1 MESLL
6 QDLRFGVR
14 LLHKNPLFTF
24 VAVVSLTLGISA
36 NTTIF
41 SVFNAVFLQTLPVPE
56 SERLVAV
63 FTTDARN
70 TGQFMNYLQTSY
82 PNYEDYRDQ
91 NQVFSGLVAQIFTP
105 LNLSTRG
112 EPEQVFGAV
121 VSGNYFDVLGVKAAV
136 GRVFLPEEDSVE
148 GKYPVVVLSHQLW
161 NRRFGGD
168 RNLIGREIS
177 LNRQN
182 FTVVGVAPRAFRGT
196 FALGGPDLFV
206 PMAMH
211 EQVLADFALQ
221 QFHHRRALMFNVF
234 GRLKPGV
241 DLVQARAAMKTIAR
255 QLELSYLKDNQGRNI
270 SLMPLLESLID
281 PNVRSDAL
289 LAGSMMMGVVGLV
302 LLVACA
308 NVANLLLARAA
319 VRQREIALRLS
330 LGAGKMRLVRQLLT
344 ESSILA
350 IMAGLLGLLLAAW
363 GRDLLWLMRPPFLDA
378 NAIEIA
384 LDGRVLLFTAGI
396 TILTGLLFGLVPAF
410 QASRVDLMWALK
422 DRTGPPHRNRRRVNL
437 RNLLVVVQIALSL
450 TALVAA
456 GLFLRSLQNAQK
468 ISLGFESKNLF
479 MISFDLAGQK
489 YDEARGRSF
498 FQQVTERA
506 AAVPGVKAVGI
517 ASAPLFGGDI
527 MRTVFVEGQDVTDTR
542 NGRLTALLRVS
553 PGYFDAIG
561 MPIKRGR
568 AFDMRDDQGAP
579 MVAVVNETMAK
590 RLWPGEEALGKRFR
604 CFGEKW
610 VIEVV
615 GIARDAKYR
624 TLGEDPISFM
634 YFPLLQHYTPGGTL
648 HVRTE
653 GNPADVL
660 GIVRG
665 QVQAMEKN
673 MPLFPVN
680 TIGQVLDI
688 ILWAPRMGASL
699 LAIFGLLALL
709 LAAIGIHG
717 VMSYSVAQRTQEIG
731 IRMALGAQAKDV
743 LQLILGQAFV
753 ILLAG
758 GLLGLGGGLAVS
770 RVLASLLYGV
780 GRADPLS
787 FVGTT
792 MVLGAAAL
800 LASYLP
806 ARRAL
811 RVDPVEA
818 LRCE

>member
-1 MESLL
+1 VESLL

-14 LLHKNPLFTF
+14 LACKTPLFTL
-24 VAVVSLTLGISA
+24 VAIVSLTLGISA

-41 SVFNAVFLQTLPVPE
+41 SVFNAVFLQTLPVHEP
-56 SERLVAV
+56 ERLVAV
-63 FTTDARN
+63 FTTDAKN
-70 TGQFMNYLQTSY
+70 AGQFMNFLQTSY

-91 NQVFSGLVAQIFTP
+91 NRMFSGLVAQILTP
-105 LNLSTRG
+105 LNLSTQE
-112 EPEQVFGAV
+112 EPERVFGAV
-121 VSGNYFDVLGVKAAV
+121 VSGNYFEALGVNAAV

-168 RNLIGREIS
+168 LNLIGKGIS

-196 FALGGPDLFV
+196 FALGGPDLYV

-221 QFHHRRALMFNVF
+221 QFHQRRALMFQVF

-241 DLVQARAAMKTIAR
+241 GLEQARAAMKTIAQ
-255 QLELSYLKDNQGRNI
+255 QLELSYPKDNQARNI

-281 PNVRSDAL
+281 PNVRGDAL
-289 LAGSMMMGVVGLV
+289 LAGGMMMGVVGLV

-319 VRQREIALRLS
+319 VRQREVALRLS
-330 LGAGKMRLVRQLLT
+330 LGASKMRLVRQLLT
-344 ESSILA
+344 ESSIIA
-350 IMAGLLGLLLAAW
+350 IVAGLLGLLLAAW

-396 TILTGLLFGLVPAF
+396 TMLTGLLFGLVPAF

-422 DRTGPPHRNRRRVNL
+422 ERTGPLHRNRRRVNL

-468 ISLGFESKNLF
+468 ISLGFESQNLF

-489 YDEARGRSF
+489 YDEARGRAF
-498 FQQVTERA
+498 YQQVTGRV
-506 AAVPGVKAVGI
+506 AAVPGVEAAGI

-527 MRTVFVEGQDVTDTR
+527 MRTVFVEGQDVTDVR
-542 NGRLTALLRVS
+542 NGRLTPLLRVS

-568 AFDMRDDQGAP
+568 AFNARDDHGAP
-579 MVAVVNETMAK
+579 MVVVVNETMAR

-604 CFGEKW
+604 CFGETW

-615 GIARDAKYR
+615 GIAHDAKYR

-648 HVRTE
+648 HVRTK
-653 GNPADVL
+653 GNPDKVM

-665 QVQAMEKN
+665 QVQAMEKA
-673 MPLFPVN
+673 MPLVQVN
-680 TIGQVLDI
+680 TIGQVLDAV
-688 ILWAPRMGASL
+688 LWAPRMGARL
-699 LAIFGLLALL
+699 LTTFGLLALL

-731 IRMALGAQAKDV
+731 IRIALGARAKDV

-758 GLLGLGGGLAVS
+758 GLLGLAGGLVVS
-770 RVLASLLYGV
+770 RVVASLLYGV
-780 GRADPLS
+780 GGADPLS
-787 FVGTT
+787 FVGTS
-792 MVLGAAAL
+792 MVLGTAAL

-811 RVDPVEA
+811 RVDPVET
-818 LRCE
+818 LRCQ

>member
-14 LLHKNPLFTF
+14 LLHKNPLFTL

-41 SVFNAVFLQTLPVPE
+41 SVFNAVFLQTLPVHEP
-56 SERLVAV
+56 ERLVAV
-63 FTTDARN
+63 FTTDAKN
-70 TGQFMNYLQTSY
+70 TGQFMNFLQTSY

-105 LNLSTRG
+105 LNLSTQG

-121 VSGNYFDVLGVKAAV
+121 VSGNYFEVLGVKAAV

-221 QFHHRRALMFNVF
+221 QFHQRRALMFNVF

-241 DLVQARAAMKTIAR
+241 DLEQARAAMKTIAR
-255 QLELSYLKDNQGRNI
+255 QLELSYPKDNQARNI

-281 PNVRSDAL
+281 PNVRGDAL

-319 VRQREIALRLS
+319 VRQREVALRLS

-344 ESSILA
+344 ESSIIA

-422 DRTGPPHRNRRRVNL
+422 DRTGPPHRNKRRVNL

-489 YDEARGRSF
+489 YDEARGRAF
-498 FQQVTERA
+498 YQQVTERV

-527 MRTVFVEGQDVTDTR
+527 MRTVFVEGQDVTDAR
-542 NGRLTALLRVS
+542 NGRLTALFRVS

-568 AFDMRDDQGAP
+568 AFNARDDQGAP
-579 MVAVVNETMAK
+579 MVAVVNETMAR

-648 HVRTE
+648 HVRTK
-653 GNPADVL
+653 GNPDDVM

-665 QVQAMEKN
+665 QVQAMEKA
-673 MPLFPVN
+673 MPLVPVN
-680 TIGQVLDI
+680 TIGQVLDAV
-688 ILWAPRMGASL
+688 LWAPRMGASL
-699 LAIFGLLALL
+699 LTTFGLLALL

-758 GLLGLGGGLAVS
+758 GLLGLAGGLVVS

-780 GRADPLS
+780 GSADPLS

-811 RVDPVEA
+811 RVDPVET

>member
-6 QDLRFGVR
+6 QDLRFGAR
-14 LLHKNPLFTF
+14 LLHKNPLFTL

-41 SVFNAVFLQTLPVPE
+41 SVFNAVFLQTLPVQEP
-56 SERLVAV
+56 ERLVAV
-63 FTTDARN
+63 FTTDAKN
-70 TGQFMNYLQTSY
+70 TGQFMNFLQTSY
-82 PNYEDYRDQ
+82 PNYEDYRDH
-91 NQVFSGLVAQIFTP
+91 NQVFSGLVAQIFAP

-136 GRVFLPEEDSVE
+136 GRVFIPEEDSVE

-168 RNLIGREIS
+168 RNLIGKEIS

-182 FTVVGVAPRAFRGT
+182 FTVVGVTPRAFRGT
-196 FALGGPDLFV
+196 FAIGGPDLFV

-221 QFHHRRALMFNVF
+221 QFHQRRALMFTVF

-241 DLVQARAAMKTIAR
+241 DLKQAGAAMKTLAR
-255 QLELSYLKDNQGRNI
+255 QLELSYPKDNEARNI
-270 SLMPLLESLID
+270 SLVPLLESLID
-281 PNVRSDAL
+281 PNVRGDAL
-289 LAGSMMMGVVGLV
+289 LAGSMMMGIVGLV

-319 VRQREIALRLS
+319 VRQREVALRLS

-344 ESSILA
+344 ESSLIAILA
-350 IMAGLLGLLLAAW
+350 GFLGLLLAAW

-378 NAIEIA
+378 NALEIA
-384 LDGRVLLFTAGI
+384 LDSRVLLFTAGI
-396 TILTGLLFGLVPAF
+396 TISTGLLFGLVPAF

-422 DRTGPPHRNRRRVNL
+422 DRTGPPRRDGRRVNW

-456 GLFLRSLQNAQK
+456 GLFLRSLLNAQK
-468 ISLGFESKNLF
+468 IHLGFEGKNLF
-479 MISFDLAGQK
+479 MISFDLAGQQ
-489 YDEARGRSF
+489 YDEARGRTF
-498 FQQVTERA
+498 YQQVTERVA
-506 AAVPGVKAVGI
+506 AIPRVKAVGV

-527 MRTVFVEGQDVTDTR
+527 MRTVFVEGQDVTDAR
-542 NGRLTALLRVS
+542 NGRLTGLFRVS

-561 MPIKRGR
+561 MPIVRGR
-568 AFDMRDDQGAP
+568 AFEARDDQSAP
-579 MVAVVNETMAK
+579 MVAIVNETMAK

-604 CFGEKW
+604 CFGEEW
-610 VIEVV
+610 VIEIV

-624 TLGEDPISFM
+624 TLGENPISFM

-648 HVRTE
+648 LVRTE
-653 GNPADVL
+653 GNPDEVL

-673 MPLFPVN
+673 MPLVRVN
-680 TIGQVLDI
+680 TIGQVLDA

-743 LQLILGQAFV
+743 LQLIMGQAFV

-758 GLLGLGGGLAVS
+758 GLLGLGGGLVVS

-780 GRADPLS
+780 GSADPLS

-811 RVDPVEA
+811 RVDPVET
-818 LRCE
+818 LRRE

>member
-6 QDLRFGVR
+6 QDLRFGAR
-14 LLHKNPLFTF
+14 LLHKNPLFTL

-41 SVFNAVFLQTLPVPE
+41 SVFNAVFLQTLPVQEP
-56 SERLVAV
+56 ERLVAV
-63 FTTDARN
+63 FTTDAKN
-70 TGQFMNYLQTSY
+70 TGQFMNFLQTSY
-82 PNYEDYRDQ
+82 PNYEDYRDH
-91 NQVFSGLVAQIFTP
+91 NQVFSGLVAQIFAP

-136 GRVFLPEEDSVE
+136 GRVFIPEEDSVE

-168 RNLIGREIS
+168 RNLIGKEIS

-182 FTVVGVAPRAFRGT
+182 FTVVGVTPRAFRGT
-196 FALGGPDLFV
+196 FAIGGPDLFV

-221 QFHHRRALMFNVF
+221 QFHQRRALMFTVF

-241 DLVQARAAMKTIAR
+241 DLKQAGAAMKTLAR
-255 QLELSYLKDNQGRNI
+255 QLELSYPKDNEARNI
-270 SLMPLLESLID
+270 SLVPLLESLID
-281 PNVRSDAL
+281 PNVRGDAL
-289 LAGSMMMGVVGLV
+289 LAGSMMMGIVGLV

-319 VRQREIALRLS
+319 VRQREVALRLS

-344 ESSILA
+344 ESSLIAILA
-350 IMAGLLGLLLAAW
+350 GFLGLLLAAW

-378 NAIEIA
+378 NALEIA
-384 LDGRVLLFTAGI
+384 LDSRVLLFTAGI
-396 TILTGLLFGLVPAF
+396 TISTGLLFGLVPAF

-422 DRTGPPHRNRRRVNL
+422 DRTGPPRRDGRRVNW

-456 GLFLRSLQNAQK
+456 GLFLRSLLNAQK
-468 ISLGFESKNLF
+468 IHLGFEGKNLF
-479 MISFDLAGQK
+479 MISFDLAGQQ
-489 YDEARGRSF
+489 YDEARGRTF
-498 FQQVTERA
+498 YQQVTERVA
-506 AAVPGVKAVGI
+506 AIPRVKAVGV

-527 MRTVFVEGQDVTDTR
+527 MRTVFVEGQDVTDAR
-542 NGRLTALLRVS
+542 NGRLTGLFRVS

-561 MPIKRGR
+561 MPIVRGR
-568 AFDMRDDQGAP
+568 AFEARDDQSAP
-579 MVAVVNETMAK
+579 MVAIVNETMAK

-604 CFGEKW
+604 CFGEEW
-610 VIEVV
+610 VIEIV

-624 TLGEDPISFM
+624 TLGENPISFM

-648 HVRTE
+648 LVRTE
-653 GNPADVL
+653 GNPDEVL

-673 MPLFPVN
+673 MPLVRVN
-680 TIGQVLDI
+680 TISQVLDA

-743 LQLILGQAFV
+743 LQLIMGQAFV

-758 GLLGLGGGLAVS
+758 GLLGLGGGLVVS

-780 GRADPLS
+780 GSADPLS

-811 RVDPVEA
+811 RVDPVET
-818 LRCE
+818 LRRE